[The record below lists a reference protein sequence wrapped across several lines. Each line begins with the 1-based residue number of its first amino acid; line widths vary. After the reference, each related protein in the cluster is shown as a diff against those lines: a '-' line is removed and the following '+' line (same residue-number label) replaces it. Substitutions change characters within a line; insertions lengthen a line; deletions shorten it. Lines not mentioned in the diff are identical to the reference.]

1 MFEQVHLDFLCLLF
15 HGSFPSV
22 CFVLFRCASF
32 SFILLYLI
40 ILYHILLSPLR
51 SLFSNEMQK
60 GNDTDGREVGKN
72 WKEQKDEKPESGS
85 TM

>member
-1 MFEQVHLDFLCLLF
+1 MFEQVHFDFLCLLF
-15 HGSFPSV
+15 DGSFPSV
-22 CFVLFRCASF
+22 CFVLFHCVSS

-40 ILYHILLSPLR
+40 IFCHILLSSLR
-51 SLFSNEMQK
+51 RLLSNEIQE

-85 TM
+85 IM